1 MNTQDIKRKQTT
13 RSIFLG
19 DIENLA
25 WDKQANTLTLPSIRT
40 ISDAVSIKLQEYSPL
55 EVLASS
61 HYFAKQI
68 WFAWGRTTRRLL
80 GSGPDGADKALLDLV
95 NNEKLHERFDTVII
109 GSGDGIFTKVATE
122 LASRKVHVIAAYGNG
137 RLSKELQLA
146 VHETIELTTLNQQT
160 QAA

>member
-1 MNTQDIKRKQTT
+1 MNTQDIKKKQTT

-25 WDKQANTLTLPSIRT
+25 WDKQANTRTLPSIRT
-40 ISDAVSIKLQEYSPL
+40 NSAAVSIKLQEYSPL

-80 GSGPDGADKALLDLV
+80 GSGPDGADKPLLDLV

-109 GSGDGIFTKVATE
+109 GSGDGIFTK
-122 LASRKVHVIAAYGNG
+122 R
-137 RLSKELQLA
+137 
-146 VHETIELTTLNQQT
+146 
-160 QAA
+160 